1 MPSTATVTAKTG
13 IAQTVTA
20 LALTG
25 VTEYTFTPYP
35 KSVLKVVS
43 NQGTT
48 YFDIQADTTLT
59 ATISGGVMAVTI
71 S

>member
-13 IAQTVTA
+13 PALTA
-20 LALTG
+20 TAMVLTG
-25 VTEYTFTPYP
+25 VTKMNFVTFPT
-35 KSVLKVVS
+35 STLQVVCD
-43 NQGTT
+43 QGQP

-59 ATISGGVMAVTI
+59 ATISAGVITLTI